1 VIISA
6 VKNWP
11 MAVRLVNWLTAKQ
24 AQALLSGGAT
34 PTKGLRDRAILAVLL
49 SCGRKRSEVAAN

>member
-11 MAVRLVNWLTAKQ
+11 AVRLVNWLTAKQ

-49 SCGRKRSEVAAN
+49 SGRKRSEVAAN